1 MEEFSGRIEDEAQ
14 RRMKKA
20 IQVLRDEFMAVRTG
34 RASTALLDR
43 IHIEYYGAD
52 VPLNQLAT
60 VTSPEPR
67 LLVVHPFDKTSIPGI
82 EKAILQSELGITP
95 SNDGNVVHLP
105 IPQLNEERRKD
116 IIKMVRGMAEE
127 SRIAVRNVRRD
138 ANEHLKELKKGKKV
152 SEDDE
157 RRAEEEIQKLTD
169 KYIAEIEEMLK
180 NKEQEILEV

>member
-1 MEEFSGRIEDEAQ
+1 MDEFSGRIEDEAQ
-14 RRMKKA
+14 HRMKIA
-20 IQVLRDEFMAVRTG
+20 IQVLRDEFMTVRTG

-43 IHIEYYGAD
+43 INVEYYGTEI
-52 VPLNQLAT
+52 PLNQMAT

-67 LLVVHPFDKTSIPGI
+67 FLIVHPFDKTSIPSI
-82 EKAILQSELGITP
+82 EKAIMQSELGITP

-116 IIKMVRGMAEE
+116 IIKIVKGMAEE

-138 ANEHLKELKKGKKV
+138 ANEHLKELKKDKRV

-157 RRAEEEIQKLTD
+157 RRAEEEVQKLTD
-169 KYIAEIEEMLK
+169 KYIVEIDEMLK
-180 NKEQEILEV
+180 NKEQEIIEV